1 MASDPNEEYAVIAA
15 ALRKRFKDRSTRP
28 ALSPETR
35 PAKNLPE
42 DPMSEFRDLQR
53 RGFFRRMSDKTFQD
67 YVEKNR
73 TPSSFEPAALAELS
87 KLSLV
92 GEGSESSH
100 GVVRVTRVGFS
111 DDQAFV
117 TLEYHFG
124 PSEEH
129 EIGSFL
135 FRRPA
140 RGTLR
145 YKPGRAAWV
154 PVETLFVLSGNPE
167 EASREPIGQQLEHH
181 S

>member
-1 MASDPNEEYAVIAA
+1 MQNPEEYAVIAA
-15 ALRKRFKDRSTRP
+15 ALRKRFRKREVKPSV
-28 ALSPETR
+28 LLETR
-35 PAKNLPE
+35 PARNLPA
-42 DPMSEFRDLQR
+42 DPLSEFRDLQR
-53 RGFFRRMSDKTFQD
+53 RGFFRRMSDETFHD

-73 TPSSFEPAALAELS
+73 SASRLEREALAELS
-87 KLSLV
+87 LLPVS
-92 GEGSESSH
+92 EDGSDSAN

-117 TLEYHFG
+117 TLEYHFKPG
-124 PSEEH
+124 AEH

-154 PVETLFVLSGNPE
+154 SVETLFVLSGHPE
-167 EASREPIGQQLEHH
+167 EASPEPKA
-181 S
+181 